1 MLRPPR
7 SQKRTWLVTVG
18 RNIKRLRASG
28 QRVVPPC
35 AGLPAS
41 SSSIHRITYNPS
53 VLNPKPFTSHSLP
66 LRARIAAFLGFL
78 AVLAALLAPV
88 SMLARDV
95 QTGKFG
101 GICSAGMSF
110 AGVSGASDASGAG
123 DDAQP
128 SSHCDLCGATAL
140 VLPAL
145 QVPQIP
151 CFAGTQVAQSDLP
164 TNVGSAIPGLPFS
177 RGPPVL

>member
-1 MLRPPR
+1 MTHVMPTS
-7 SQKRTWLVTVG
+7 SQT
-18 RNIKRLRASG
+18 
-28 QRVVPPC
+28 
-35 AGLPAS
+35 
-41 SSSIHRITYNPS
+41 
-53 VLNPKPFTSHSLP
+53 LP
-66 LRARIAAFLGFL
+66 LRARIAAFLGFV

-101 GICSAGMSF
+101 GICSAGMSL
-110 AGVSGASDASGAG
+110 AGLSGTADSSGASD
-123 DDAQP
+123 DVQP
-128 SSHCDLCGATAL
+128 SSHCELCGATAL

-145 QVPQIP
+145 QSPQIP

-164 TNVGSAIPGLPFS
+164 ADVGSAVPGLPFS